1 MRLCRLPALLAI
13 IGLAG
18 CTAFA
23 GKADYADYRVVRMAH
38 DERERLLAMQRYV
51 QRHPDGRFYQEL
63 QTERARRESAVF
75 ESGKSDYRGLEFYL
89 EAYPDGRFA
98 GQARSRLQ
106 AMKQVERK
114 RARESN
120 RAKSFRV
127 ERRRQEAGLRRTW
140 IRRFADWWIRTLL
153 TIKEWGAPLP
163 DIARANPGFS
173 RAFGSQ
179 PRPRCSPVEC
189 VKSYHN
195 LFAVPIPGGTRVER
209 EVRLHLRLRM
219 REGKLERAEVLL
231 PDRGFSRWYEL
242 ENRSLI
248 VDEDSEDR
256 MRAVEWAFDTLKGLL
271 PGVDG
276 GFESTD
282 GHALAAIEES
292 SLLSLAA
299 GGETGALPPS
309 ASPYPGNALEPS
321 EQTPNRAQNDAQAVF
336 PEQAGTAPD
345 MVMDALRVP
354 VEGAPLPPPEPE
366 PDMVMDA
373 LQVSTDEG
381 APGSTAEREAA
392 AGEGRPATKE
402 SAEEPYRVRAFRR
415 KGLRIV
421 LFASKVGQPLPAYD
435 GVVIEHGLPGRSV
448 E

>member
-1 MRLCRLPALLAI
+1 MRLCRFPALLAI

-38 DERERLLAMQRYV
+38 DERQRLLAMQRYV
-51 QRHPDGRFYQEL
+51 QRHPDGWFYQEL
-63 QTERARRESAVF
+63 QTERAGRESAVF
-75 ESGKSDYRGLEFYL
+75 ESGKSDRRGLEFYL

-120 RAKSFRV
+120 RAKSFRA

-140 IRRFADWWIRTLL
+140 IRRFSEWWISALL
-153 TIKEWGAPLP
+153 AIEEWGAPLP
-163 DIARANPGFS
+163 EVARANAGFS

-179 PRPRCSPVEC
+179 PRPRCSPDEC
-189 VKSYHN
+189 VKSYRN

-209 EVRLHLRLRM
+209 EVRLHLRLKM
-219 REGKLERAEVLL
+219 REGKLERAELLL
-231 PDRGFSRWYEL
+231 PNRGFSRWYEL

-256 MRAVEWAFDTLKGLL
+256 VRAVEWAFDTLKGLL
-271 PGVDG
+271 PGADG
-276 GFESTD
+276 GVEPMD
-282 GHALAAIEES
+282 GHALAAIEAS
-292 SLLSLAA
+292 SLLSLAT
-299 GGETGALPPS
+299 GGETGPLPPRS

-321 EQTPNRAQNDAQAVF
+321 DQTPDRAQNDAQAVF

-345 MVMDALRVP
+345 MVMDALQVP
-354 VEGAPLPPPEPE
+354 VEGTPLAPPEPA
-366 PDMVMDA
+366 PDLVMDA
-373 LQVSTDEG
+373 LQVSADEG
-381 APGSTAEREAA
+381 APGSTLDREAA
-392 AGEGRPATKE
+392 AGEGGTATQE
-402 SAEEPYRVRAFRR
+402 SAGPYRVRAFRGR
-415 KGLRIV
+415 GLRIV
-421 LFASKVGQPLPAYD
+421 LFASGAGQPLPAYD
-435 GVVIEHGLPGRSV
+435 GVVIEHGPSGRSV